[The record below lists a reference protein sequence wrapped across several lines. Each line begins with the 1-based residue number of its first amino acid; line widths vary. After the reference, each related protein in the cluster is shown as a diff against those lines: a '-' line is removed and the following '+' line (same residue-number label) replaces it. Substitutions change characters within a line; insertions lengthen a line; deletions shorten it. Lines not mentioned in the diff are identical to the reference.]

1 MRARPG
7 WSTTCPVPVR
17 SGARAW
23 GPSSSGGLSGAV
35 QGVPH
40 HNRRFYR
47 YSGLLPRQAVFGPA
61 RRPSLAPC
69 RRLRS
74 GLEILPGDIL
84 DHTSSRWRPLIRS
97 YNSGQLGCL
106 LGVLT
111 RPRRRPMESPILGVP
126 RGAPLAAA
134 PQSASH
140 PPDPRR
146 GGVSVTCPPWAP
158 RPGGLPA
165 RPALH
170 ALRLPPPYTHTVPV
184 GSRPAPGPVHP
195 WLLALPA
202 VAWHVRA
209 GGRTSTG
216 GTWRR
221 GGGAHTVC
229 SPGAGWVVRGG
240 GDARATQPSAVAAA
254 DVGVCV
260 CRWCGWGWGPGRALH
275 LCASALTAPGGAGGA
290 GVRLTIRRRR
300 RPPTCSSAVA
310 ASTAAGGCGRELVT
324 WASRP
329 SPRRAA
335 PPTCAF
341 SFSACAAAGGG
352 GGERG
357 TCACRRSRSR
367 AAPAAPAPARRS
379 RGRRRPPR
387 CASAF
392 AAGAAAGGGGGG
404 VLVRCGHVR
413 PLQEAIQVP
422 EKECLD
428 GRRRHAVLCGP
439 RRFSAGLLHTPR
451 HA

>member
-23 GPSSSGGLSGAV
+23 GPPSSGGLSGAV

-40 HNRRFYR
+40 HIRRFYR

-69 RRLRS
+69 SRLRS
-74 GLEILPGDIL
+74 GREILPGDIL

-111 RPRRRPMESPILGVP
+111 RPRRRPMESPIQGVP

-158 RPGGLPA
+158 RPRGLPA
-165 RPALH
+165 HPALH
-170 ALRLPPPYTHTVPV
+170 ALRLPPPYTHMVPV

-221 GGGAHTVC
+221 GGGAHTVR
-229 SPGAGWVVRGG
+229 SPGAGSIVRGG
-240 GDARATQPSAVAAA
+240 GDARATQPSAVAVA
-254 DVGVCV
+254 DVDVFV
-260 CRWCGWGWGPGRALH
+260 CR
-275 LCASALTAPGGAGGA
+275 
-290 GVRLTIRRRR
+290 
-300 RPPTCSSAVA
+300 
-310 ASTAAGGCGRELVT
+310 
-324 WASRP
+324 
-329 SPRRAA
+329 
-335 PPTCAF
+335 
-341 SFSACAAAGGG
+341 
-352 GGERG
+352 
-357 TCACRRSRSR
+357 
-367 AAPAAPAPARRS
+367 
-379 RGRRRPPR
+379 
-387 CASAF
+387 
-392 AAGAAAGGGGGG
+392 
-404 VLVRCGHVR
+404 
-413 PLQEAIQVP
+413 
-422 EKECLD
+422 
-428 GRRRHAVLCGP
+428 
-439 RRFSAGLLHTPR
+439 
-451 HA
+451 